1 MFAIEML
8 PAQQGD
14 ALLLEYGERTKPR
27 RVLIDGGTYASA
39 EALRA
44 RIETLPVKQ
53 RLFELLIV
61 SHIDT
66 DHIGGIIKLFTDP
79 PDGLRFRD
87 VWFNAWRHLPE
98 NAADERL
105 GPIDGEILNILLDQ
119 PRVGDRPQPWNRSF
133 GGGPVVVPADGPLPH
148 RRLPGGLEL
157 TLLSPSEAELRTLR
171 REWSKVIRDA
181 KLTEQQIRE
190 IVRAKAERK
199 GIDLP
204 LGSEVSA
211 VRAAA
216 TSRFTSDKSPAN
228 ASSIAV
234 LAEHESGSIL
244 LGADAYA
251 PVLTTSVQRLL
262 ASRDRQRLRLSALKL
277 PHHGSRANVSNPL
290 LGVLDTRRFLFS
302 TSGAM
307 FSHPDREAIGR
318 ILVSAGRGCELI
330 FNYAE
335 KSTLIWKKAALTRA
349 FDYSVVYPS
358 DEAPGIR
365 VEL

>member
-14 ALLLEYGERTKPR
+14 ALVLEYGDEAKTR

-39 EALRA
+39 NALRA
-44 RIETLPVKQ
+44 RIESLPVKQ
-53 RLFELLIV
+53 RVFELLIV

-66 DHIGGIIKLFTDP
+66 DHIGGIIKLFSNP

-87 VWFNAWRHLPE
+87 VWFNAWRHLPTVT
-98 NAADERL
+98 DESL
-105 GPIDGEILNILLDQ
+105 GPIDGEILNILLGQ
-119 PRVGDRPQPWNRSF
+119 PRVGNRPQRWNHAF
-133 GGGPVVVPADGPLPH
+133 AEGPVVVGPKGPLPH
-148 RRLPGGLEL
+148 RTLPGGLEL
-157 TLLSPSEAELRTLR
+157 TLLSPTDADLRVLR
-171 REWSKVIRDA
+171 REWAKVIRDA
-181 KLTEQQIRE
+181 KLTEQQVRE
-190 IVRAKAERK
+190 IVVARADRK

-216 TSRFTSDKSPAN
+216 TSRFKSDTSPAN

-234 LAEHESGSIL
+234 LAEYDGRSIV

-251 PVLTTSVQRLL
+251 PVLTASVERLL

-290 LGVLDTRRFLFS
+290 LKLLETKRFLFS

-307 FSHPDREAIGR
+307 FDHPDLEAVGR
-318 ILVSAGRGCELI
+318 VLASGGKNCELI
-330 FNYAE
+330 FNYATE
-335 KSTLIWKKAALTRA
+335 STVTWKKAALKRA
-349 FDYSVVYPS
+349 FGYSAEYPS
-358 DEAPGIR
+358 ADTAGIR